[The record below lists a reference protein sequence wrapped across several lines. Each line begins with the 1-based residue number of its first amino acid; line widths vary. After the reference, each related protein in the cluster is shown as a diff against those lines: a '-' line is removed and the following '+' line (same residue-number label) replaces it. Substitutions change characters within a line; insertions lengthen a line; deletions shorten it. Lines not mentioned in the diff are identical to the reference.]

1 MEFRQLSTEAEQG
14 VFVTRLEQA
23 RALRG
28 GSFRENSQ
36 GQAVNRR
43 RLECSRLY
51 GLFEQEAGPADS
63 MVAGVAMH
71 DLRSFP
77 QSCREPDLSHLA
89 PQSVVECSDHWSLT
103 HGAGMLAWAGLAVPM
118 RLQGITSVLAYLAA
132 GEGRSEHAG
141 FYALM
146 GFVPAGPVVDHP
158 FVENVRGEKL
168 PVQPVLLRGE
178 AFDQAMA
185 SLSQACLEYSD
196 DARIF
201 HLANSIRPLVRRAS
215 ARPAPL
221 ALPLAE
227 LAGVVRAA
235 A

>member
-1 MEFRQLSTEAEQG
+1 MEFRQLSTDRERG

-28 GSFRENSQ
+28 AGFRQNSQ
-36 GQAVNRR
+36 CQASNRQR
-43 RLECSRLY
+43 VECSRLY
-51 GLFEQEAGPADS
+51 GLFEQEAAPAER
-63 MVAGVAMH
+63 MVAGIAMH

-77 QSCREPDLSHLA
+77 QSCHAPDLSHLP
-89 PQSVVECSDHWSLT
+89 PQTVVECSDHWSLT

-118 RLQGITSVLAYLAA
+118 RLQGISSVLAYLAA

-146 GFVPAGPVVDHP
+146 GFVAAGPVVEHP
-158 FVENVRGEKL
+158 FVENVQGEKL
-168 PVQPVLLRGE
+168 PVQPVLLSGA

-201 HLANSIRPLVRRAS
+201 HLTNSVRPLVRQIS
-215 ARPAPL
+215 ARPAAPQFTG
-221 ALPLAE
+221 A
-227 LAGVVRAA
+227 LAGVVARAA
-235 A
+235 G